1 MYLNEATL
9 LNNIRVRYS
18 KDKIYVSTDR
28 RKRHTKKMLKHF
40 LFFCISST
48 ILLFSPELELI
59 TGLRPKHLLLLLDDN
74 RIKTIRCM
82 KDFFVEIFDFQI
94 IT

>member
-28 RKRHTKKMLKHF
+28 RKRHTLKMLKHF
-40 LFFCISST
+40 LFFCISSAM
-48 ILLFSPELELI
+48 LLFSPELELI
-59 TGLRPKHLLLLLDDN
+59 TGLKHLLLLLDDN

-82 KDFFVEIFDFQI
+82 KDFFVEIFAFQI

>member
-28 RKRHTKKMLKHF
+28 RKRHTLKMLKHF
-40 LFFCISST
+40 LFFCISSAM
-48 ILLFSPELELI
+48 LLFSPELELI
-59 TGLRPKHLLLLLDDN
+59 TGLKHILLLLDDN

-82 KDFFVEIFDFQI
+82 KDFFVEIFAFQI

>member
-59 TGLRPKHLLLLLDDN
+59 TGLKHLLLLLDDN

-82 KDFFVEIFDFQI
+82 KDFFVEIFAFQI